1 MITISHALR
10 CFVTPLLVVF
20 VLDLLSCDNA
30 DDNDSDNDAPIG
42 RATQALT
49 DTDSDGMDDTWE
61 TTYFG
66 NLSATS
72 AADADADG
80 MTNGEEYLYDF
91 VPNVNDAFAEA
102 DGDRYPNVFEVR
114 KGSDPNNQSS
124 IPPPTY
130 VVNGAGGG
138 THTTVSA
145 ALTAANVANGA
156 YQIIAIAPGVYTGAA
171 NTSSVSVA
179 ASKPKLLFIGLNG
192 AAKTIIDGGGT
203 NGGWVFN
210 NSAAV

>member
-91 VPNVNDAFAEA
+91 VPNVNDAFADA

-124 IPPPTY
+124 IPTPTY

-138 THTTVSA
+138 TPPPMWRTAHTRSSPLHRGCTREQQTPA
-145 ALTAANVANGA
+145 ASRSLHRSQNYCSSVWKVLERPSLTAE
-156 YQIIAIAPGVYTGAA
+156 APTVDGF
-171 NTSSVSVA
+171 
-179 ASKPKLLFIGLNG
+179 SKTPP
-192 AAKTIIDGGGT
+192 
-203 NGGWVFN
+203 W
-210 NSAAV
+210 SRP